1 MLLSCE
7 RKKSES
13 VVWHAHAK
21 FFFLAT
27 VSASLSLLR
36 SWIQASRAV
45 SKPRKDVKSSCGVVL
60 AHSIVLWLMVF
71 FTSKLPLSLCRAHL
85 PPLS

>member
-36 SWIQASRAV
+36 SWVQASRAV
-45 SKPRKDVKSSCGVVL
+45 IKPRKDAKSLSGVVL
-60 AHSIVLWLMVF
+60 AHSIVLRLMVLIA
-71 FTSKLPLSLCRAHL
+71 TKLPLSLCRAHL